1 MADLNVIQPQSLE
14 NARMSFGIKRDAS
27 QQAGLDGVAI
37 ATSKNEQAGL
47 EATPLN
53 NHAFSQ
59 VNSKSLKVEINTE
72 TAEPNS
78 VDGLIEQL
86 NQQLEKLQNYLRFEK
101 DEEADRMVLL
111 IKNVE
116 TGEVIRQ
123 IPSQEFLAI
132 SKNISRYLEMRQ
144 QSPQSVAM
152 PTGLITNEKA

>member
-27 QQAGLDGVAI
+27 QQAGLDGVAF
-37 ATSKNEQAGL
+37 ATPKNEQAGL

-53 NHAFSQ
+53 NHAIS
-59 VNSKSLKVEINTE
+59 EIKRQPLNAEMNTE
-72 TAEPNS
+72 MVGLDS
-78 VDGLIEQL
+78 VDGLVAQL

-111 IKNVE
+111 IKNAE

-144 QSPQSVAM
+144 QSPESVAM